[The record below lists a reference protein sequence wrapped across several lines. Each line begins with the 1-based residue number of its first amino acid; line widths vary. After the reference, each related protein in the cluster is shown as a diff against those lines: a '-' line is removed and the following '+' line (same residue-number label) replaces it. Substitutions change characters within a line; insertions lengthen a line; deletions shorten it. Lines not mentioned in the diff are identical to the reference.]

1 MDRTT
6 IRTNKCNGLVGKT
19 RDPVV
24 ENKRT
29 TTTRN
34 TECKL
39 VITLERTEWNG
50 MEWNGMVWWRSKG
63 VGRSKMW
70 GEEKG
75 GCGRLAF

>member
-1 MDRTT
+1 
-6 IRTNKCNGLVGKT
+6 
-19 RDPVV
+19 VV

-50 MEWNGMVWWRSKG
+50 MEWYGGGAKV
-63 VGRSKMW
+63 W